1 MTGDVLHIASA
12 QGGLRLMGKGRSIRG
27 LLLLSCVL
35 IAFAACSGGGGGG
48 GDALSGDK
56 GRGDLGAD
64 GRLPIDRSVLDQI
77 TDGFSPLPGLGVL
90 TGECGVL
97 DDDEWGAS
105 TPFFFINAIDF
116 GSAGFDKNLLSQ
128 GGQQI
133 LSEGN
138 LGGNSLHSEIFSYEV
153 LHRCELAT
161 LLKTEAK
168 IDYTNVGGKKTDLLV
183 SIDGRKI
190 GVSVTRAVH
199 FPKGQPYTEAEA
211 QTLLHK
217 KLSDIPLSEANAVA
231 ADAWGRSMLHV
242 IAWDAQHAQVVKDVF
257 AALDDQVKAK
267 TILIVTVT
275 NGTDDYIY

>member
-1 MTGDVLHIASA
+1 M
-12 QGGLRLMGKGRSIRG
+12 
-27 LLLLSCVL
+27 LLFAY
-35 IAFAACSGGGGGG
+35 AFITLAACSGGGGASV
-48 GDALSGDK
+48 DVLSGHD
-56 GRGDLGAD
+56 GRGDRGGDEGSVVDHAIAD
-64 GRLPIDRSVLDQI
+64 QRVDV
-77 TDGFSPLPGLGVL
+77 FSPLPGFGAL

-97 DDDEWGAS
+97 DDDEWGAP
-105 TPFFFINAIDF
+105 TPFFFSNALDF
-116 GSAGFDKNLLSQ
+116 GSAGFDKNLLSP

-168 IDYTNVGGKKTDLLV
+168 IDYTDVGGKKTDLLV

-231 ADAWGRSMLHV
+231 ADAWGRSILHV

-257 AALDDQVKAK
+257 AALDVQVKAK
-267 TILIVTVT
+267 TILVVTVT